1 MTVFCNSSSLF
12 FDLLYYFSLSSS
24 SLSSS
29 SSSSYDHHRR
39 HRHDDDDDDY
49 YYYKKGEP
57 TSHLSLFWG
66 TYSTLGELNLTLR
79 LNVSRLKDIY
89 FNNIFFRHVC
99 RVDINNGATELAKN
113 FRIHWPVRVRHRI
126 MKTWK
131 VPLLLPHLRTNTS
144 YIMS

>member
-12 FDLLYYFSLSSS
+12 FDLLYYFPLS
-24 SLSSS
+24 SSS
-29 SSSSYDHHRR
+29 SSSSYDHHHR

-57 TSHLSLFWG
+57 TSRLSLFWG

-79 LNVSRLKDIY
+79 LNVLRLKDIY
-89 FNNIFFRHVC
+89 FNNIFFGHVC
-99 RVDINNGATELAKN
+99 WVDINNGATELAKN

-126 MKTWK
+126 IMKAWK